1 MASRNRP
8 GSAGVVRAGSHYRC
22 GEIGGAA
29 VKTEKGDRID
39 IELLNDDVVAADV
52 EIGNDPRQ
60 RTPWL
65 VAAVGVVALLA
76 FAATRSGTQPKVAAA
91 PTTAVPTTA
100 VPTTTTVF
108 ATTRTEAPAPFH
120 SDGRLPGFQWKLLG
134 PLLPLGHE
142 TGTFLYLTPSGGGP
156 FSIQIYDVDTGGLRE
171 VDLGTDIGWYI
182 RAIDVSGAVVVDG
195 GAVLSVQ
202 PDGVRSLT
210 GESNNGYAD
219 APFGRVA
226 SGPDGGVWVRDP
238 ARGKLQLMGLSGGI
252 SGEYDLPVGAD
263 LYGSMSDG
271 RPVVRGAD
279 KRSYVMDRV
288 GNRSLLSSGLTSYVE
303 NGKFTETTCD
313 DQQHCATVGHFDTQK
328 RAIPLS
334 PRSMMRFDPD
344 GPMIAIVHEDE
355 TLSLLNGVTGEEV
368 PVVMSDHVP
377 FDATFPLATNVTFL
391 PDGQGLVAATSTGL
405 VLIDQNGKFVT
416 NLPAR
421 GGVMGSSVIG
431 SGHGLAQG

>member
-1 MASRNRP
+1 
-8 GSAGVVRAGSHYRC
+8 
-22 GEIGGAA
+22 
-29 VKTEKGDRID
+29 VKTEKGDRIE
-39 IELLNDDVVAADV
+39 IELLNDDAVVADV
-52 EIGNDPRQ
+52 ELGNGPRR
-60 RTPWL
+60 RTPWM
-65 VAAVGVVALLA
+65 VAVLAVIGLLA
-76 FAATRSGTQPKVAAA
+76 FAATRSGTQPKVAAV

-100 VPTTTTVF
+100 TPPTTTVLAST
-108 ATTRTEAPAPFH
+108 TTRTEEPASFH
-120 SDGRLPGFQWKLLG
+120 SDGRLPAFQWQLLG

-156 FSIQIYDVDTGGLRE
+156 FYVQIYDVDTGGLRE
-171 VDLGTDIGWYI
+171 VDLGTDIGWYV

-195 GAVLSVQ
+195 GAVLKVQ
-202 PDGVRSLT
+202 ASGVQTLGS
-210 GESNNGYAD
+210 SQDYGYAD

-238 ARGKLQLMGLSGGI
+238 ARGKLQLMGLSGAI
-252 SGEYDLPVGAD
+252 SGDYDLPVGAD

-279 KRSYVMDRV
+279 QRSYVMDRV

-334 PRSMMRFDPD
+334 PKSTVRFDPD

-355 TLSLLNGVTGEEV
+355 TLSLLNGVTGDEV

-405 VLIDQNGKFVT
+405 VLIDQNGTFVT
-416 NLPAR
+416 NLPVR
-421 GGVMGSSVIG
+421 GGVMGTSVIG
-431 SGHGLAQG
+431 TGHGLAQG

>member
-1 MASRNRP
+1 MR
-8 GSAGVVRAGSHYRC
+8 VV
-22 GEIGGAA
+22 
-29 VKTEKGDRID
+29 KMDKGDPIE
-39 IELLNDDVVAADV
+39 IELLNDDAVAADV
-52 EIGNDPRQ
+52 EIGNEPRR
-60 RTPWL
+60 RTPWM
-65 VAAVGVVALLA
+65 VAVLGVVALLA
-76 FAATRSGTQPKVAAA
+76 FAATRSGTQPKIA
-91 PTTAVPTTA
+91 AVPTTA
-100 VPTTTTVF
+100 APTTTVPTTAEPITTAVGA
-108 ATTRTEAPAPFH
+108 ATVV
-120 SDGRLPGFQWKLLG
+120 G
-134 PLLPLGHE
+134 PVMPLGHE

-156 FSIQIYDVDTGGLRE
+156 FGVQIYELDTGGLRE
-171 VDLGTDIGWYI
+171 VDLGRDVGWYV
-182 RAIDVSGAVVVDG
+182 RAIDISGAVVLDG

-202 PDGVRSLT
+202 PDAVVTLASEG
-210 GESNNGYAD
+210 NNGFAD

-226 SGPDGGVWVRDP
+226 SGPDGGVWVRYV
-238 ARGKLQLMGLSGGI
+238 ARGTLQLMGRSGPI

-279 KRSYVMDRV
+279 QRSYVMDRV

-334 PRSMMRFDPD
+334 PKSMVRFEPD

-355 TLSLLNGVTGEEV
+355 TLSLLNGVTGDEV

-377 FDATFPLATNVTFL
+377 YDPTLALATNVTFL

-405 VLIDQNGKFVT
+405 VLIDHNGKFVT
-416 NLPAR
+416 NLAAR

-431 SGHGLAQG
+431 TGHGLAQG